1 MSSSIFAIAGSALTA
16 QSQRMNVA
24 ASNLAN
30 ANSVSGPDGEPFKAK
45 SLHFQ
50 SLDRTNSGVG
60 GVGVAGVVEAST
72 PPTKEYRPD
81 HPMADDKGYV
91 EMPNVNPTEQMVDM
105 MSASRSYEAN
115 LNILNTSKDLAL
127 RTLTLGE

>member
-1 MSSSIFAIAGSALTA
+1 MSTSIFAISGSALTA

-30 ANSVSGPDGEPFKAK
+30 ANSVSDPNGEPFKAK
-45 SLHFQ
+45 SVHFQ
-50 SLDRTNSGVG
+50 SLDRTDSGVG
-60 GVGVAGVVEAST
+60 GVGVSGVEDAST
-72 PPTKEYRPD
+72 PMKKEYRPD

-91 EMPNVNPTEQMVDM
+91 EMPNVNPTEQMVNM

-115 LNILNTSKDLAL
+115 LNVLNTSKDLAL
-127 RTLTLGE
+127 RTLSLGE

>member
-30 ANSVSGPDGEPFKAK
+30 ANSVAGPDGEPFKAK

-60 GVGVAGVVEAST
+60 GVGVASVVDAST